1 MASSNSRTMKL
12 PIIPLAKGTLL
23 LPGTTLRIPLADRPD
38 IPILLTSVFSQS
50 SQRYSN
56 APVIVG
62 CVPIGSPLLSKDG
75 QRLLDNGSSEA
86 RRAQDNAKVDPA
98 RASRA
103 DLFGYGTVAKVIGV
117 QGRPNAEP
125 YMLVEGAKRLFVRKI
140 TKDKPHFEAEVT
152 VFDEPGTFFSCTTQ
166 VACTFP
172 NTRLTF
178 TFSSPFYRRRN
189 PGSV

>member
-62 CVPIGSPLLSKDG
+62 CVPLGSPLLSKDG
-75 QRLLDNGSSEA
+75 QRLLDNGSKES
-86 RRAQDNAKVDPA
+86 RRATKG
-98 RASRA
+98 
-103 DLFGYGTVAKVIGV
+103 DLFGYGAVAKVIGV

-152 VFDEPGTFFSCTTQ
+152 VYDEPGISTLLSLQNRT
-166 VACTFP
+166 
-172 NTRLTF
+172 
-178 TFSSPFYRRRN
+178 
-189 PGSV
+189 